1 VTRKVAANYFTLQE
15 EGTRS
20 MRRDAGQSAQALAA
34 FNPGSADARPGAMGH
49 AQMPPG
55 AGYQQYAGAFS
66 SRQGPPRTVQ
76 PAHAAQHQH
85 QVAAGNYN
93 QSRAVYDEHHH
104 DQSNM
109 SNLVSIRDD
118 STRSQYSLIDPSI
131 ESLHQRIA
139 KLENIVRDGKEK
151 TREAELRASAF
162 EEEARN
168 ARARIAEL
176 EALNRDLE
184 LQNRELR
191 RYTTVDPHRP
201 AADTSGAHPASN
213 HPSLP
218 GHNAGYSDRSA
229 NSHAAASHA
238 AASHAAASHAAAS
251 HAAASHA
258 AASHAAASHAA
269 ASHAAASHT
278 GSAQRGPTSAY
289 SAAEQSRPP
298 PAGGG
303 GGAATGWAAAAAAG
317 RVAPGDFG
325 GGGFGGGGGSSSSSG
340 SSYRPQP
347 GAPGQS
353 ACAGGHQDT
362 W

>member
-1 VTRKVAANYFTLQE
+1 
-15 EGTRS
+15 

-34 FNPGSADARPGAMGH
+34 YNPGSADARPVAMGH

-66 SRQGPPRTVQ
+66 SQQGPPRTVQ
-76 PAHAAQHQH
+76 PAHAAQPQH

-93 QSRAVYDEHHH
+93 QSRAVYDQHHH
-104 DQSNM
+104 DQSNR
-109 SNLVSIRDD
+109 SNLGSIRDGT
-118 STRSQYSLIDPSI
+118 TRSQYSLIDPSI

-191 RYTTVDPHRP
+191 RYTAVDPHRP

-213 HPSLP
+213 YPSLP

-258 AASHAAASHAA
+258 
-269 ASHAAASHT
+269 

-289 SAAEQSRPP
+289 AAAEQSRPP

-325 GGGFGGGGGSSSSSG
+325 GGGFGGGGGSSSSGG